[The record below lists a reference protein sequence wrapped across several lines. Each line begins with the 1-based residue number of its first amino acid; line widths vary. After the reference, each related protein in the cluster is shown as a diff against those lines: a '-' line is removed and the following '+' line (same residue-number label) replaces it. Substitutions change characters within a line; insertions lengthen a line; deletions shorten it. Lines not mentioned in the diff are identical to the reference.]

1 MTFTN
6 ACAPGRK
13 KSVILLDPD
22 EPMDENE
29 AAGWRAIHD
38 TLLATGAELSAPTS
52 FRCTI
57 CKEEQPTTIYRCQ
70 DCGPTATFC
79 KECLYQHHNNSLHL
93 PEIWKNSCFQPVL
106 DKVCLGRRD
115 AHTCTTGS
123 SPRTV
128 KVFDESGRPRVIDV
142 DFCPC
147 EPEPCTLL
155 RLGLWAAST
164 EAPATAFSVSLLEW
178 LVVLSLECHISVEG
192 FCNAVRWKNNLSL
205 EESSDS
211 TSTSKEHCNTSV
223 HSWMKEHAVQYAL
236 SYAEPHHGTRMFA
249 DDDTVQDFMSTYSD
263 ATKPSED
270 CSNFQAGSR
279 LRSKNKQTKLDVS
292 GVFGAACRHEVPLL
306 FVNMTHGERLGY
318 PVFVL
323 QRLVQQAQGN
333 NLQLQIIY
341 DIACVLKAHLSDP
354 ILYSPRRMEG
364 FGLTDGEGM
373 ERLWSY
379 LRPFFRV
386 TKEMTPSHRLDLLTD
401 ATLHYARRKST
412 DIESSICSR
421 WDKAEKAFTQAQEEL
436 SQIISQAPVDVSED
450 DIKMWC
456 AEEKTFYQQKHAP
469 TSTAGFPKW
478 KKEYVTELTEYYT
491 LREEL
496 GNEDQEE
503 DLATSRLLLR
513 GMKEKLVAIEKKH
526 NIGQRWKPSTGEY
539 KRVLKELDEEQ
550 RTLLL
555 NKARTA
561 AGEMCFLLT
570 LKGKYPDGQAIAVRL
585 SRQLKTISGKLDK
598 TCEQYNSIPWA
609 PQHSKFPPS
618 LNPTEARRPD
628 WEGREGIPG
637 SLQRSAIDA
646 LNQRQRAEEEKGM
659 LKEEMTELMRHLLQE
674 HAKAKQALWGINSM
688 GQQSL
693 LITHLVSL
701 EKRLQILVILFR
713 NHLPEVPELPLE
725 YSSHVSMPVDYWHEE
740 LDPALEHTEDL
751 HGEHDENS

>member
-22 EPMDENE
+22 EPMDESTGMVNPLTMPPPPPSTPPPSPPPPDNRTRSQRSYAARKRDE

-192 FCNAVRWKNNLSL
+192 FCNTVRWKNNLSL
-205 EESSDS
+205 EEVNSLYRSLVGVPISEFRQYVYKQRTLQHVCPQLDEGTCCPVCPKSNGKQVILLDGNFGLVRKSSS
-211 TSTSKEHCNTSV
+211 GT
-223 HSWMKEHAVQYAL
+223 

-354 ILYSPRRMEG
+354 KNKQEDLLAQLELAVPAFHIHGHKTRCQILYSPRRMEG

-436 SQIISQAPVDVSED
+436 SQIISQAPGNF
-450 DIKMWC
+450 I
-456 AEEKTFYQQKHAP
+456 QKP
-469 TSTAGFPKW
+469 TALMVATMSHRCYSLAKRIMRKW
-478 KKEYVTELTEYYT
+478 S
-491 LREEL
+491 
-496 GNEDQEE
+496 Q
-503 DLATSRLLLR
+503 
-513 GMKEKLVAIEKKH
+513 
-526 NIGQRWKPSTGEY
+526 GEY
-539 KRVLKELDEEQ
+539 
-550 RTLLL
+550 
-555 NKARTA
+555 
-561 AGEMCFLLT
+561 
-570 LKGKYPDGQAIAVRL
+570 
-585 SRQLKTISGKLDK
+585 
-598 TCEQYNSIPWA
+598 
-609 PQHSKFPPS
+609 
-618 LNPTEARRPD
+618 
-628 WEGREGIPG
+628 
-637 SLQRSAIDA
+637 
-646 LNQRQRAEEEKGM
+646 
-659 LKEEMTELMRHLLQE
+659 
-674 HAKAKQALWGINSM
+674 
-688 GQQSL
+688 
-693 LITHLVSL
+693 
-701 EKRLQILVILFR
+701 
-713 NHLPEVPELPLE
+713 
-725 YSSHVSMPVDYWHEE
+725 
-740 LDPALEHTEDL
+740 
-751 HGEHDENS
+751 